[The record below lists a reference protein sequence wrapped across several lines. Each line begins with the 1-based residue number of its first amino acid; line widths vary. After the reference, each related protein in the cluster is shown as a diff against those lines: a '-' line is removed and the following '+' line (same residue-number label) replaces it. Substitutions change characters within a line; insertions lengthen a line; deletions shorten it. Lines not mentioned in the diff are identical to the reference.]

1 MKTTINRLNSFCII
15 LCSLSMSTIS
25 SAEAQKTFDP
35 GLPPPV
41 VASDYYASAQ
51 KLVEQINI
59 APIDETD
66 TEQFYLKLIGNSN
79 NYYNAV
85 SQAYKSAPDMRI
97 VIHGDGINMLVAA
110 KSGSYPKLTAKLD
123 ELMLKEGV
131 KFLVCYNTLTSKKIR
146 IDQLYKINSDNII
159 PAGVAEIARLQ
170 GLGYAYL
177 KL

>member
-1 MKTTINRLNSFCII
+1 N
-15 LCSLSMSTIS
+15 
-25 SAEAQKTFDP
+25 
-35 GLPPPV
+35 
-41 VASDYYASAQ
+41 
-51 KLVEQINI
+51 
-59 APIDETD
+59 
-66 TEQFYLKLIGNSN
+66 
-79 NYYNAV
+79 
-85 SQAYKSAPDMRI
+85 APDMRI

-123 ELMLKEGV
+123 ELMQKEGV

-146 IDQLYKINSDNII
+146 IDQLYKINADNLI

>member
-1 MKTTINRLNSFCII
+1 MKTTINRLNSLCII
-15 LCSLSMSTIS
+15 LCSFSMSSIS

-59 APIDETD
+59 APIDEID

-85 SQAYKSAPDMRI
+85 S
-97 VIHGDGINMLVAA
+97 
-110 KSGSYPKLTAKLD
+110 
-123 ELMLKEGV
+123 
-131 KFLVCYNTLTSKKIR
+131 
-146 IDQLYKINSDNII
+146 
-159 PAGVAEIARLQ
+159 
-170 GLGYAYL
+170 
-177 KL
+177 

>member
-1 MKTTINRLNSFCII
+1 MKTTRKQFNTLCII
-15 LCSLSMSTIS
+15 FSALGMSSIS
-25 SAEAQKTFDP
+25 HAEAPKPFDP

-41 VASDYYASAQ
+41 VASNYYAAAH

-59 APIDETD
+59 APADEAD
-66 TEQFYLKLIGNSN
+66 TEQFYLKLINNSN
-79 NYYNAV
+79 NYYHAITK
-85 SQAYKSAPDMRI
+85 SSKSAPDMQI

-131 KFLVCYNTLTSKKIR
+131 KFLVCYNTLTSKKIS
-146 IDQLYKINSDNII
+146 IDQLYKISADNIV